1 MLATLN
7 HRGPDGRGV
16 HVDRSCGLGHARLSI
31 LDLEGG
37 AQPMATEDGDLVI
50 TFNGEIFNYVELRE
64 ELEREHGRRFATRS
78 DTETILHAYAVW
90 GERCVERMNGQ
101 WSFAI
106 WDARKQ
112 RLFCARDRV
121 GVRPFFWTLHEGR
134 FLFGS
139 EVKALFAVPGVTRAL
154 DLAGLG
160 EVLTFWC
167 CVAPRTVW
175 QGIHELPPGCT
186 LSIDAS
192 AGGARSPEIRRYW
205 QFDYTIDDSQDAG
218 TRAAEL
224 LELLVDAARIR
235 LRADVPVGA
244 YVSGGLDSSVVA
256 GIVRRRMGNQL
267 QTFSVAF
274 EDPGYDESAF
284 QREVVGALGTEHATL
299 EASNALIG
307 GVFPELA
314 WFMETPVVR
323 SAPAP
328 LYVLAG
334 LVRKSG
340 FKVVLTGEGSDEM
353 LGGYDIFKEAKV
365 RRFCALQPSSKERP
379 RLLRSLYPYLQGL
392 QAQPD
397 AYLRAFFHA
406 RPEDLSSPFF
416 SHLPRWKLTQQIRGL
431 LARDARAEVLRHDP
445 LEELRGRLPA
455 AYAHW
460 HPFARAQYLE
470 STILLPGYILSS
482 QSDRPA
488 MGQSIEGRH
497 PFLDAR
503 MLDWAA
509 KLPPRLKMNGLDE
522 KHLLKRAAR
531 EFVPPSVLARPK
543 QPYRAPDA
551 ASFIDPASGR
561 ARYPWVDEVLSQE
574 SLARAGVFDPPAVGK
589 LVEKVRSGSATG
601 VKDNMAFL
609 SVLSTQLA
617 VNHFVDRFEST
628 ITTPDSKIDPQALVQ
643 RNEAK

>member
-1 MLATLN
+1 MIGTLR
-7 HRGPDGRGV
+7 HRGPDARGV
-16 HVDRSCGLGHARLSI
+16 YLDRACGLAHARLSI
-31 LDLEGG
+31 LDLSGG
-37 AQPMATEDGDLVI
+37 AQPMEIDAGALVI
-50 TFNGEIFNYVELRE
+50 TFNGEIFNYLELRE
-64 ELEREHGRRFATRS
+64 ELETKHGRRFATRS

-106 WDARKQ
+106 WDRQ
-112 RLFCARDRV
+112 RERLFCARDRI

-139 EVKALFAVPGVTRAL
+139 EVKSLFAVPGVTRAL
-154 DLAGLG
+154 DLRGLS

-167 CVAPRTVW
+167 AAAPRTVW

-192 AGGARSPEIRRYW
+192 AGGDRRVEVRRYW
-205 QFDYTIDDSQDAG
+205 QLDYTIDDSRGAEES
-218 TRAAEL
+218 AAQL
-224 LELLVDAARIR
+224 TELLVDAARIR

-244 YVSGGLDSSVVA
+244 YVSGGLDSSVIA
-256 GIVRRRMGNQL
+256 GIVKRYTDTRL
-267 QTFSVAF
+267 QTFSVTF
-274 EDPGYDESAF
+274 EDPDYDESAY
-284 QREVVGALGTEHATL
+284 QREVVERLGTTHTSVN
-299 EASNALIG
+299 ASNALIG
-307 GVFPELA
+307 SVFPELA

-323 SAPAP
+323 TAPAP

-334 LVRKSG
+334 LVRQNG

-365 RRFCALQPSSKERP
+365 RRFCARQPGSKLRP
-379 RLLRSLYPYLQGL
+379 QLLRSLYPYLKSL

-406 RPEDLSSPFF
+406 RPEDLESPFF
-416 SHLPRWKLTQQIRGL
+416 SHLPRWKLTQQIKAL
-431 LARDARAEVLRHDP
+431 LSKDAKAELARHDP
-445 LEELRGRLPA
+445 LEELRARLPRE
-455 AYAHW
+455 YANW
-460 HPFARAQYLE
+460 HPFAQAQYLE

-482 QSDRPA
+482 QGDRPA
-488 MGQSIEGRH
+488 MGRSIEARH

-503 MLDWAA
+503 LMEWAA
-509 KLPPRLKMNGLDE
+509 QLPPRQKMLGLDE
-522 KHLLKRAAR
+522 KHVLKRAAR
-531 EFVPPSVLARPK
+531 ELVPPSVLARPK

-551 ASFIDPASGR
+551 ASFIDPSTGKSR
-561 ARYPWVDEVLSQE
+561 FPYVDEMLSSACVE
-574 SLARAGVFDPPAVGK
+574 RSGIFDPVGVQK

-601 VKDNMAFL
+601 VKDNMAFV

-617 VNHFVDRFEST
+617 QHRFVDHFESAVSA
-628 ITTPDSKIDPQALVQ
+628 PDPTAP
-643 RNEAK
+643 